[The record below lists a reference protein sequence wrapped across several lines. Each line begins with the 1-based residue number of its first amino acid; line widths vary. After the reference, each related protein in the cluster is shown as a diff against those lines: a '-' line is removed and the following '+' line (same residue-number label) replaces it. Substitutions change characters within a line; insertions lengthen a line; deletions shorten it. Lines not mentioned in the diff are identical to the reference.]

1 MNKVT
6 LSLTAVTPLFL
17 GGAEPRV
24 FAELRIP
31 PIKSA
36 IRYWYRAWAGRYVDE
51 QALRVREGADL
62 GSTRGQ
68 SPVLIRFASP
78 APTGRVSEREPL
90 PFASRALR
98 PRLPESTRFA
108 IDFCSRSPLDWIEV
122 PLALWLC
129 CGGLGGRARR
139 GAGVLDG
146 TLGGR
151 LIDWPNLTVADQHWQ
166 GLLGAVPRALSSPSA
181 WPVLA
186 SPVAAVLELP
196 TTERDARSALRRA
209 EAVYKPY
216 RRGCGPDERYLGSA
230 DPKRVASPV
239 HFRPF
244 RRDERWLVRVT
255 VFRARWI
262 EEPYDIPRQLAVLD
276 GLVKEFSAAGAT
288 AVPLP

>member
-1 MNKVT
+1 MDKVT
-6 LSLTAVTPLFL
+6 LSLSAVTPLFL

-24 FAELRIP
+24 SAELRIP

-36 IRYWYRAWAGRYVDE
+36 IRYWYRAWVGRYMDE
-51 QALRVREGADL
+51 EALRVREGADL
-62 GSTRGQ
+62 GSTKGQ

-78 APTGRVSEREPL
+78 APANKMFEKEPL
-90 PFASRALR
+90 PFASRASR

-108 IDFCSRSPLDWIEV
+108 IDFCSRSPLDWLVV

-139 GAGVLDG
+139 GGGVLDG
-146 TLGGR
+146 TLR
-151 LIDWPNLTVADQHWQ
+151 TRMIDWPDLTIADRHWQ
-166 GLLGAVPRALSSPSA
+166 GWLGAVPRVLSPPSA

-186 SPVAAVLELP
+186 SSVATVLELP

-216 RRGCGPDERYLGSA
+216 RRGCDQDEQYLGSA
-230 DPKRVASPV
+230 NPRVASPV

-255 VFRARWI
+255 VFRARWS

-288 AVPLP
+288 AVQLP